1 MRCPDCNKFVSMEN
15 GDLEVDELSID
26 VDGTVSVSASLPRN
40 CAECSTELKRGE
52 FQTEDDAGI
61 SEAEL
66 ECKFS
71 KAPALTA
78 DDVSPHSF
86 EIEELSN
93 DVSESGGGR
102 YAKNM
107 VGFDL
112 EYEVTCT
119 NEECDLKVKGAIG
132 DAMQA
137 SSFDES
143 V

>member
-15 GDLEVDELSID
+15 GDLEVYELSID

-40 CAECSTELKRGE
+40 CADCGTELKRGE

-71 KAPALTA
+71 KATEVREDELK
-78 DDVSPHSF
+78 PHSF
-86 EIEELSN
+86 EIEELSS

-102 YAKNM
+102 YKKNM

-119 NEECDLKVKGAIG
+119 NEGCDLKVKGTIG
-132 DAMQA
+132 DVMQA
-137 SSFDES
+137 SSFEES